1 MTKIW
6 KNNFFWECIGY
17 FTLALCIFGQITVG
31 SWYLLAQVA
40 YLVANACGVVR
51 DFALELPSANKVR
64 DIVFTAITIALIVVR
79 LVG

>member
-1 MTKIW
+1 MTTIW
-6 KNNFFWECIGY
+6 KNNLFWECVGY

-31 SWYLLAQVA
+31 SWYLLAQFA
-40 YLVANACGVVR
+40 YLVANVCGVVR